1 MKVIDARGLSCPEP
15 VVLLR
20 AAMQSGEAAYQIL
33 VETTPPG
40 RTPPAMPSTRAIR
53 SRCRKTA
60 ANGR

>member
-20 AAMQSGEAAYQIL
+20 AAMQSGEA
-33 VETTPPG
+33 
-40 RTPPAMPSTRAIR
+40 STRAIR

>member
-20 AAMQSGEAAYQIL
+20 AAMQSGEAAYQIWWT
-33 VETTPPG
+33 TTPPG